1 MSSKG
6 NLYIGRAGQM
16 AVMAEF
22 LLRGWNVA
30 VPEVDIGDDLLVL
43 RDADGN
49 LSRIQVKTSSTTE
62 LQQGYS
68 LRYSVRFSQ
77 LSQVLTPDVT
87 FVFASR
93 LQKKWNPFIVIPRDV
108 LYNYH
113 LIHDVGSRTQSGNV
127 TFYFRYDNTKM
138 TCGGQDFSGYLDN
151 WDAWP
156 LIEH

>member
-1 MSSKG
+1 MSNKT

-43 RDADGN
+43 RDEDGN
-49 LSRIQVKTSSTTE
+49 LSRIQVKTASATA

-77 LSQVLTPDVT
+77 LSQFILPEVT

-93 LQKKWNPFIVIPRDV
+93 LNKQWNPFIVIPRDI
-108 LYNYH
+108 LFDSH
-113 LIHDVGSRTQSGNV
+113 RLHGVGSLTQSGNV
-127 TFYFRYDNTKM
+127 TFYFRYDNSEI
-138 TCGGQDFSGYLDN
+138 TCGGQDFSHYLDN
-151 WDAWP
+151 WDEWP
-156 LIEH
+156 IIEH